1 MWRSY
6 GDAEIPIEESSR
18 KGKPPPTSGVVLVGE
33 IAVGETAPLLT
44 PPHRTES
51 ASMIA
56 ALALTLAAL
65 PAAPAAI
72 QSSSNQSSPT
82 QASLGGLSVTPF
94 APTMQANLVGARML
108 NVRLNLPTQA
118 WQEEFI
124 LAIPSTVAWPAP
136 VLTLFHGYGEEPD
149 DVVAN
154 SPLVGEAM
162 ARGFVVFIP
171 LGAHKYNY
179 GIDYAQRN
187 IELAFEFLSAR
198 LPIDL
203 DRIYAAGFSMG
214 GGAAASFAA
223 RHQDPDG
230 LRIAAVV
237 NHTGTASLRATY
249 QQSNDTG
256 LFNSPLMFGGS
267 PSQVPF
273 AYQRSSTIDFDALG
287 GQLEVEGEMASNL
300 SHVPTRHWN
309 ADFDPNPYIVEQTE
323 KLHDQMVFRGADSA
337 RHVVQSS
344 VHAWNTMDPVAVMD
358 WLAPQ
363 VAELPAPGGVHR
375 TMVDRSGRWNQL
387 EVEQAQPDAFT
398 PVTWSSQPVGNM
410 LYLIEMAN
418 AGSISAQL
426 DDLALD
432 GGSDVRVVL
441 QVTDASTPDVSLTGF
456 TQSPMNVLRRGVST
470 SAWTYDA
477 ATGTVTLEERGGAG
491 WSDWT
496 IVP

>member
-1 MWRSY
+1 
-6 GDAEIPIEESSR
+6 
-18 KGKPPPTSGVVLVGE
+18 
-33 IAVGETAPLLT
+33 
-44 PPHRTES
+44 
-51 ASMIA
+51 MIV
-56 ALALTLAAL
+56 ALALSLAAL
-65 PAAPAAI
+65 QAAPAAA
-72 QSSSNQSSPT
+72 QSPSNQGSPT

-94 APTMQANLVGARML
+94 SPTMQANLVAARML
-108 NVRLNLPTQA
+108 NVRLNLPQQT

-124 LAIPSTVAWPAP
+124 LAIPSTVIWPAP
-136 VLTLFHGYGEEPD
+136 VLTLFHGYGEEPA

-187 IELAFEFLSAR
+187 IELAFEFLSGR
-198 LPIDL
+198 LPLDL
-203 DRIYAAGFSMG
+203 DRVYAAGFSMG

-223 RHQDPDG
+223 RHMDPDG
-230 LRIAAVV
+230 LRIAALV
-237 NHTGTASLRATY
+237 NHTGTASTRATY

-256 LFNSPLMFGGS
+256 LFLSPLMFGAS
-267 PSQVPF
+267 PSQDPF
-273 AYQRSSTIDFDALG
+273 AYQRCSTIDLDALS
-287 GQLEVEGEMASNL
+287 GQLIPAGEMASNL
-300 SHVPTRHWN
+300 THIPTRHWN

-344 VHAWNTMDPVAVMD
+344 AHSWSTLDPVAVMD

-363 VAELPAPGGVHR
+363 TAQLPAPGSVNR
-375 TMVDRSGRWNQL
+375 TMVDRSGQWNQL
-387 EVEQAQPDAFT
+387 EVVQAQPDAFT
-398 PVTWSSQPVGNM
+398 PVTWSSQPTGNM

-418 AGSISAQL
+418 AGSVGAHL
-426 DDLALD
+426 DDLGLD
-432 GGSDVRVVL
+432 SGSDVRVVL
-441 QVTDASTPDVSLTGF
+441 QITDTSTPDVALTGF
-456 TQSPMNVLRRGVST
+456 TQAPMNVLHRGVAT

-477 ATGTVTLEERGGAG
+477 ASGTVTLEERGGAG

>member
-1 MWRSY
+1 
-6 GDAEIPIEESSR
+6 
-18 KGKPPPTSGVVLVGE
+18 
-33 IAVGETAPLLT
+33 
-44 PPHRTES
+44 
-51 ASMIA
+51 
-56 ALALTLAAL
+56 
-65 PAAPAAI
+65 
-72 QSSSNQSSPT
+72 
-82 QASLGGLSVTPF
+82 VTPF
-94 APTMQANLVGARML
+94 APTMQANLVAARML
-108 NVRLNLPTQA
+108 NVRLNLPSQA

-124 LAIPSTVAWPAP
+124 LAIPATVAWPAP
-136 VLTLFHGYGEEPD
+136 VLTLFHGYGEEPG

-179 GIDYAQRN
+179 GVDYAQRN

-198 LPIDL
+198 LPLDL

-230 LRIAAVV
+230 L
-237 NHTGTASLRATY
+237 

-256 LFNSPLMFGGS
+256 LFLSPLMFGAS
-267 PSQVPF
+267 PSQDPF
-273 AYQRSSTIDFDALG
+273 AYQRSSTIDLDALG
-287 GQLEVEGEMASNL
+287 GQLIPEGEMASNL

-323 KLHDQMVFRGADSA
+323 RLHDQMVFRGADSA

-344 VHAWNTMDPVAVMD
+344 AHSWSTLDAVAVMD
-358 WLAPQ
+358 WLAPHTAQ
-363 VAELPAPGGVHR
+363 LPAPGSVNR
-375 TMVDRSGRWNQL
+375 AMVDRSGQWNQL
-387 EVEQAQPDAFT
+387 EVAQAQPGAFT
-398 PVTWSSQPVGNM
+398 PVTWSSQPTGNM

-418 AGSISAQL
+418 AGSVRAHL

-432 GGSDVRVVL
+432 RGSDVRVVL
-441 QVTDASTPDVSLTGF
+441 QITDASTPDVALTGF
-456 TQSPMNVLRRGVST
+456 TAPPMNVLRRGVAT

-477 ATGTVTLEERGGAG
+477 LTGSVTLEERAGAG

>member
-1 MWRSY
+1 M
-6 GDAEIPIEESSR
+6 
-18 KGKPPPTSGVVLVGE
+18 
-33 IAVGETAPLLT
+33 
-44 PPHRTES
+44 
-51 ASMIA
+51 
-56 ALALTLAAL
+56 
-65 PAAPAAI
+65 
-72 QSSSNQSSPT
+72 
-82 QASLGGLSVTPF
+82 TPF
-94 APTMQANLVGARML
+94 APTMQANLVAARML
-108 NVRLNLPTQA
+108 NVRLNLPSQA

-124 LAIPSTVAWPAP
+124 LAIPATVAWPAP
-136 VLTLFHGYGEEPD
+136 VLTLFHGYGEEPG

-198 LPIDL
+198 LPLDL

-237 NHTGTASLRATY
+237 NHTGTASTRATY

-256 LFNSPLMFGGS
+256 LFLSPLMFGAS
-267 PSQVPF
+267 PSQDPF
-273 AYQRSSTIDFDALG
+273 AYQRSSTIDLDALG
-287 GQLEVEGEMASNL
+287 GQLIPEGEMASNL

-323 KLHDQMVFRGADSA
+323 RLHDQMVFRGADSA

-344 VHAWNTMDPVAVMD
+344 AHSWSTPDAVAVMD
-358 WLAPQ
+358 WLAPHTAQ
-363 VAELPAPGGVHR
+363 LPAPGSVNR
-375 TMVDRSGRWNQL
+375 AMVDRSGQWNQL
-387 EVEQAQPDAFT
+387 EVAQAQPGAFT
-398 PVTWSSQPVGNM
+398 PVTWSSQPTGNM

-418 AGSISAQL
+418 AGSVRAHL

-432 GGSDVRVVL
+432 RGSDVRVVL
-441 QVTDASTPDVSLTGF
+441 QITDASPPDVALTGF
-456 TQSPMNVLRRGVST
+456 TAPPMNVLRRGVAT

-477 ATGTVTLEERGGAG
+477 LTGSVTLEERAGAG